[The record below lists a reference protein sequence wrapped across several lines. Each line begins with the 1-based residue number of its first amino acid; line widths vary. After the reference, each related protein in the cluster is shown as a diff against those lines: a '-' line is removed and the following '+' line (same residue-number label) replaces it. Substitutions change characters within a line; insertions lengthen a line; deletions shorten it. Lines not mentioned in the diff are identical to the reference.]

1 MTDTPTAGH
10 TAGHTAGPTASHRAE
25 FDRRYDSHL
34 KHLRLKG
41 MQPKTIEA
49 YSHGI
54 RRLGERFAWRIDA
67 LTDEQLTEHFSQ
79 LLKTHSWSS
88 VKHDLYGYK
97 FYCVHVLGR
106 PWSVNPGLIK
116 PPKVQRLPD
125 IVTVDEAARLFAATR
140 CLSYRVFFFT
150 LYSLGLRLGEALAL
164 QVGDIDAARMR
175 VHVRD
180 AKGNRDRLV
189 PLAEATLGVLRRF
202 WAVHRNAR
210 LLFPGRAGGPAAA
223 ALARRPLDRAGV
235 QRALR
240 EVVRGMGLKKTSTPT
255 VCVTAMPRT

>member
-1 MTDTPTAGH
+1 MTQTSTLGETAS
-10 TAGHTAGPTASHRAE
+10 ASHRAE
-25 FDRRYDSHL
+25 FDTRYESHL

-49 YSHGI
+49 YAHGV
-54 RRLGERFAWRIDA
+54 RRLGERFEWRIDA
-67 LTDEQLTEHFSQ
+67 LGDEQLIEHFSQ
-79 LLKTHSWSS
+79 LLATHSWSS

-97 FYCVHVLGR
+97 FYCAHVLGR
-106 PWSVNPGLIK
+106 PWSLSPALIK

-125 IVTVDEAARLFAATR
+125 IVTVEEAARLFAATR
-140 CLSYRVFFFT
+140 VLSYPVFFFT

-164 QVGDIDAARMR
+164 QLGDIDSARMR

-189 PLAEATLGVLRRF
+189 PLAGATLDVLRRF
-202 WAVHRNAR
+202 WAVHRNPR
-210 LLFPGRAGGPAAA
+210 LLFPGRSGGVAGA
-223 ALARRPLDRAGV
+223 ALAQRPLDRAGV

-240 EVVRGMGLKKTSTPT
+240 EVVQGMGL
-255 VCVTAMPRT
+255 